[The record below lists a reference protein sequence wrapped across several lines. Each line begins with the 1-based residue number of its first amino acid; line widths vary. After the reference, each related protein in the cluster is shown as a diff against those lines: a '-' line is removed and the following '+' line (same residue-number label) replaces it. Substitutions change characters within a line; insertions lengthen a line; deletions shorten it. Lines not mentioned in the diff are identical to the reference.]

1 MTRNYSR
8 FLRIAVVIVASAVA
22 ALLVSPRSAS
32 AAPAITSISPTTCST
47 AGGTVV
53 TITGTGFVDPPTVTF
68 GIGFPNPSV
77 VTAPNVTFVSSTTI
91 TVIAPAR
98 AAGNWAVEVT
108 NPNNQSVS
116 INPGCTYAFIAS
128 TSTGVKGPNDNP
140 QSNYSFPMACVNG
153 KSIFGRSPTKKLIE
167 RGGSFSSSTLT
178 ASPPTNLGLQNYES
192 TVSIKGDSNQAAQSS
207 WLTQDPPNY
216 AVLQSVDSLSDL
228 DICDGPGCPLKV
240 LTAFSYQ
247 VLTATEMLTAEAL
260 QTGPV
265 ASASSPVATLNS
277 STIVKNVTMT
287 VTGLSLD
294 KPGSFIGLRRWT
306 ENNWTLLDGTVVR
319 NSTDLPMM
327 GLALSTTASAKLPFG
342 VYAVVYS
349 DPECNSATPLTGAGR
364 STTAGD
370 TSTGTPPT
378 TPPTG
383 TLPTGVM
390 TPLVPAAVPAPS
402 KSGTAGLTV
411 SSSSPVLVA
420 VLAVFAATVV
430 ASARIATRRKH
441 R

>member
-1 MTRNYSR
+1 M
-8 FLRIAVVIVASAVA
+8 
-22 ALLVSPRSAS
+22 
-32 AAPAITSISPTTCST
+32 
-47 AGGTVV
+47 

-128 TSTGVKGPNDNP
+128 TSTGVKGPNENP

-306 ENNWTLLDGTVVR
+306 GTQWEIVASNWGRIELKTPQT
-319 NSTDLPMM
+319 
-327 GLALSTTASAKLPFG
+327 G
-342 VYAVVYS
+342 VYAVTTASTQVEFLRTDDSCPGGQNLKNANFTSPLLTYKLLGANLKFA
-349 DPECNSATPLTGAGR
+349 DLTGADLTGAWLL
-364 STTAGD
+364 STNLSGAWLGD
-370 TSTGTPPT
+370 ANLSETK
-378 TPPTG
+378 
-383 TLPTGVM
+383 LWV
-390 TPLVPAAVPAPS
+390 
-402 KSGTAGLTV
+402 AGLRGAILIKANLSGADLWWADLMEANLRGANLTGAN
-411 SSSSPVLVA
+411 LTGANFTGANLTGA
-420 VLAVFAATVV
+420 VGANLTGAILPATLRFVGDD
-430 ASARIATRRKH
+430 R
-441 R
+441 